1 MDNASQKRALKA
13 YRARLSQ
20 RGLAR
25 FEVLGRD
32 TDRDLIRTLAR
43 RLAENDQEADRI
55 RDVIVEATHAPRK
68 TGGVLAAL
76 RRSPLVGSGIDLTK
90 TRAEGREID
99 L

>member
-1 MDNASQKRALKA
+1 MDNASQKCALQT
-13 YRARLSQ
+13 YRATLSQ

-32 TDRDLIRTLAR
+32 ADRGLIRSLAR

-55 RDVIVEATHAPRK
+55 RDVIVEAANIPRK

-76 RRSPLVGSGIDLTK
+76 RSSPLVGSGIDLTK
-90 TRAEGREID
+90 TRHEGRDID